1 MNETV
6 LVVDEDASVT
16 KSIVRLLS
24 LHGYAARGETS
35 AAAAIAAALE
45 HQPAVIFVDL
55 HMRQCSG
62 IDLAHQ
68 MRTQPQLASARLI
81 GMSAT
86 IPDWDTDALAFFDSL
101 LTKPILSET
110 LLAALRS

>member
-1 MNETV
+1 MNEPV

-24 LHGYAARGETS
+24 LHGYAVRGETS
-35 AAAAIAAALE
+35 AATAITAALE
-45 HQPAVIFVDL
+45 HQPAVIFLDL

-62 IDLAHQ
+62 IQLAHQ
-68 MRTQPQLASARLI
+68 MRAQPLLAAARLI

-86 IPDWDTDALAFFDSL
+86 VPDWDTEALALFDSL
-101 LTKPILSET
+101 LSKPVAGET
-110 LLAALRS
+110 LLAAIRS